1 MLAVSEP
8 ASASQTITIV
18 ELNAESADA
27 APTIQAPEVPD
38 DSTAST
44 DQVDS
49 SPTTSHRPKPAES
62 ATRIVEHTSEPGGI
76 SLSFVAGAGDKPVF
90 SFRDRVGNAHIVKPS
105 EFKPGKLHNV
115 NLIGSDQEHERLIDD
130 VVA

>member
-1 MLAVSEP
+1 LLAVSEP
-8 ASASQTITIV
+8 ASASQTITIM

-38 DSTAST
+38 DSTASA
-44 DQVDS
+44 DQIDS
-49 SPTTSHRPKPAES
+49 PPTTSHKPKPAES
-62 ATRIVEHTSEPGGI
+62 ASRVVEHTSEPGGI

-105 EFKPGKLHNV
+105 EFKPG
-115 NLIGSDQEHERLIDD
+115 
-130 VVA
+130 